1 MIKITN
7 RLTIDD
13 SEVEEMFVR
22 SSGTGGQ
29 NVNKVSTA
37 VQLRFDVGRPP
48 SLPDAVRSPGASRRR
63 LTHEIP

>member
-22 SSGTGGQ
+22 SSGTGFRRPCNFASMSG
-29 NVNKVSTA
+29 VHR
-37 VQLRFDVGRPP
+37 RFPTPFG
-48 SLPDAVRSPGASRRR
+48 RR
-63 LTHEIP
+63 LERLAGG